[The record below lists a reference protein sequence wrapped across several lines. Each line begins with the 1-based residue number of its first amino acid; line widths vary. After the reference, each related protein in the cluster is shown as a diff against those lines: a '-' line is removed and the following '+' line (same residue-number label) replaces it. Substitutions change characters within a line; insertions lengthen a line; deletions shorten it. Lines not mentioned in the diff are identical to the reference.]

1 MNTHIQKAAKFEL
14 EKYKKPRDV
23 KSLLKSHVP
32 FSGSPQK
39 HPHDADKLILV
50 ADPYSTYTYYFE
62 FNKDDIAY
70 VEKLSNLVDTEGQ
83 AIGMVRIWVRK
94 LSVAVRCTPF
104 LVSDFDSIAQ
114 S

>member
-1 MNTHIQKAAKFEL
+1 MRTYIQKAEKFEL

-32 FSGSPQK
+32 FSGSPQM

-62 FNKDDIAY
+62 FNKNDVAY
-70 VEKLSNLVDTEGQ
+70 VEKLSNQVDAEGN

-94 LSVAVRCTPF
+94 MSVAVRCTPF
-104 LVSDFDSIAQ
+104 LVADFDRVAQ